1 MGQHAA
7 TGLARAW
14 RGPFFVILCM
24 AAATAA
30 LLAGPGRTVTTA
42 YVNDLFIFLDG
53 AHRVASGQVP
63 NRDFHTALGPL
74 VYYIPAVGLLLSGQL
89 GGAMPVGIA
98 MFLLLAAPVVAHVLT
113 SRLEP
118 IIALP
123 FAAFL
128 LLIVAAPM
136 NLGEGV
142 TSLSFAMFYNRL
154 GWVLLATL
162 LVMTLPSKRPAPRQL
177 WPDALSAAFLVGTM
191 LYMKISYGL
200 VGLAYLAILLTVPA
214 QRPVAA
220 MSLAITAAAILVVEV
235 VWGSSAAHL
244 ADIALAGQVSGGLRS
259 LEDLTNALLRHLGDY
274 ASFALVAGL
283 AVRRTRSMRDV
294 VVYAFCAASG
304 LALLLQ
310 NSQPWGIVTLQAG
323 AVIGAET
330 LMRSAKPVR
339 EAMQRGGT
347 GSAHSH
353 RSLSSVSRAAA
364 PLLVLALLLPTIVHC
379 ALGLALHTGLAIAE
393 IGRSFGLRHF
403 ERISLPRLWIAAD
416 HDFFTRYLASI
427 EDGARALSR
436 LPSPSHVFVLDFANP
451 FSAGLNFA
459 PPRGDTSWLHWG
471 RNLDDVHF
479 LAPETL
485 LRDVRIVMQPKW
497 GINVV
502 PLQGLYGAYI
512 AEHFDVV
519 SETGDWTVHLA
530 RRGSAPDRLDGRAA
544 QSAAARSGESAGAAV
559 P

>member
-1 MGQHAA
+1 MGRHAA

-14 RGPFFVILCM
+14 RHPFFVIVCM

-74 VYYIPAVGLLLSGQL
+74 VYYIPAVGLLLSGHL

-98 MFLLLAAPVVAHVLT
+98 VFLLFAAPVVAHVLT

-128 LLIVAAPM
+128 LLIVAAPL

-162 LVMTLPSKRPAPRQL
+162 LVMALPPKRPAPRQL
-177 WPDALSAAFLVGTM
+177 WPDALSAAILVGAM
-191 LYMKISYGL
+191 LYLKISYGL
-200 VGLAYLAILLTVPA
+200 VGLAFLAILLTAPA
-214 QRPVAA
+214 QRAIAA
-220 MSLAITAAAILVVEV
+220 LSLAITAAAILVVEA

-259 LEDLTNALLRHLGDY
+259 LEDLTAALLRHLGDY
-274 ASFALVAGL
+274 ALFALVAGL

-323 AVIGAET
+323 A
-330 LMRSAKPVR
+330 
-339 EAMQRGGT
+339 
-347 GSAHSH
+347 
-353 RSLSSVSRAAA
+353 
-364 PLLVLALLLPTIVHC
+364 
-379 ALGLALHTGLAIAE
+379 
-393 IGRSFGLRHF
+393 
-403 ERISLPRLWIAAD
+403 SLPRLWSGGPRFLHPLPRQHRGRRPRPLPAAVAEPCL
-416 HDFFTRYLASI
+416 R
-427 EDGARALSR
+427 
-436 LPSPSHVFVLDFANP
+436 
-451 FSAGLNFA
+451 
-459 PPRGDTSWLHWG
+459 PRFRQSLLG
-471 RNLDDVHF
+471 R
-479 LAPETL
+479 PE
-485 LRDVRIVMQPKW
+485 LR
-497 GINVV
+497 
-502 PLQGLYGAYI
+502 
-512 AEHFDVV
+512 
-519 SETGDWTVHLA
+519 
-530 RRGSAPDRLDGRAA
+530 
-544 QSAAARSGESAGAAV
+544 AAARRYVLAALGT
-559 P
+559 